1 MAKTLT
7 IGILVPAFNE
17 EARVGEVL
25 KELLA
30 EVQAQ
35 EKATGHVIKVAVVD
49 DGSTDNTANIVKA
62 HDQVTLVSHQSNQ
75 GLGAA
80 VRSGLTWAHSI
91 NADIA
96 VKLDA
101 DGQHDP
107 SDLAAVIAPIVANQ
121 ADVVYGSRFGQIAYQ
136 MPFVRR
142 LGNRIFSGLMKLL
155 TGWPIQD
162 AQPGFFAVSKAYL
175 ETFTIP
181 GDYNYTQQIILE
193 ASLAKLR
200 FTQVNIHFRKR
211 VTGQSFISLR
221 YPLKVLPQI
230 LIVIALYRPMKIFGT
245 IGISTLFVGILWG
258 FVELLFWLAGVTEK
272 PVMRTNL
279 VTILVIFGAQTLFFG
294 VLAELVSQLFRSVQK
309 LKNR

>member
-1 MAKTLT
+1 VAKSLT

-35 EKATGHVIKVAVVD
+35 EKATGHVIKVAVFD

-80 VRSGLTWAHSI
+80 VRSGLTWAYSI

-175 ETFTIP
+175 ATFTI
-181 GDYNYTQQIILE
+181 
-193 ASLAKLR
+193 AKLR